1 MSPRQ
6 YMTLAAPTRFHRGCR
21 SHLALPYTRGM
32 RILAVDVGTG
42 TQDILLFDPDGTVE
56 NNVKLVMPS
65 ATQVAATRIRRATA
79 SGEAVVL
86 SGIIAGGGPCTWAL
100 EDHLRAGH
108 AAYATPAAA
117 ATFDD
122 DPDRVRAMG
131 VIIASED
138 ELNHVPGARIE
149 LRDLDL
155 DAIRAALSAFEVDT
169 EFDGVALA
177 CLDHGAAPPD
187 VSDRVFRFAH
197 LRRQVEA
204 RNDLLAFATA
214 PDALPRY
221 LTRARA
227 LVASAG
233 SIPSAFMDTGP
244 AAALGALHDTHV
256 AAARERVVLNLGNMH
271 LLGFHLDGRRIASLF
286 EHHTGEVET
295 AAVIAFT
302 REMAAGTLRN
312 EDVFNTKGH
321 GAVHFDR
328 SGVEPRLPGMVA
340 VTGPQRARLAGT
352 DLAPWFAA
360 PFGDMMLA
368 GCFGLLRAFAEV
380 HPWAR
385 EAVDARFGPLDA

>member
-1 MSPRQ
+1 
-6 YMTLAAPTRFHRGCR
+6 
-21 SHLALPYTRGM
+21 M

-42 TQDILLFDPDGTVE
+42 TQDILLFDPAQTVE
-56 NNVKLVMPS
+56 NNPKLVMPS

-79 SGEAVVL
+79 SGEAVILTGTV
-86 SGIIAGGGPCTWAL
+86 AGGGPCTWAL
-100 EDHLRAGH
+100 EDHLRAGGL
-108 AAYATPAAA
+108 AYATPAAA

-122 DPDRVRAMG
+122 DPERVRAMG
-131 VIIASED
+131 VVIASED
-138 ELNHVPGARIE
+138 ELTHVRGARVE

-155 DAIRAALSAFEVDT
+155 DAIRTALESFEVDT

-214 PDALPRY
+214 PEALAGY

-233 SIPSAFMDTGP
+233 SIPAAFMDTGP
-244 AAALGALHDTHV
+244 AAALGALHDTRV
-256 AAARERVVLNLGNMH
+256 AAAHERVVLNLGNMH
-271 LLGFHLDGRRIASLF
+271 LLGFHLHGRRIASLF

-295 AAVIAFT
+295 PAIVAFA
-302 REMAAGTLRN
+302 RAMAAGTLRN
-312 EDVFNTKGH
+312 QDVFDSKGH
-321 GAVHFDR
+321 GAAHFDR
-328 SGVEPRLPGMVA
+328 SGIEPRLPEMVA
-340 VTGPQRARLAGT
+340 VTGPQRGRLTGT
-352 DLAPWFAA
+352 DLDPWFAA
-360 PFGDMMLA
+360 PFGDMMLS

-385 EAVDARFGPLDA
+385 EAVDARLGPLDA